1 MTPEERSL
9 LDRLDER
16 VKVLQRDVKHL
27 DSLLTLMEAK
37 VAALHK
43 MAAQAKGGFL
53 LTLALGGF
61 VGWLTTTVGKFTSLW
76 H

>member
-1 MTPEERSL
+1 M

-16 VKVLQRDVKHL
+16 VQVLQRDIKYL
-27 DSLLTLMEAK
+27 DATIVHMEAK

-53 LTLALGGF
+53 LTLAVGGF
-61 VGWLTTTVGKFTSLW
+61 FGWLSTTFGKLFSW
-76 H
+76 WQ